1 MTAWW
6 YLPGSGLAPTSDGLV
21 DLEGDAGKTLVGAL
35 AEVSGVAPDVVVCSR
50 IVEGHPAEVVV
61 RAARGADLL
70 VVGTQGHGELAAA
83 LLGSVSQ
90 HRVQHAPCPVLVLH
104 GTPAG

>member
-1 MTAWW
+1 M
-6 YLPGSGLAPTSDGLV
+6 
-21 DLEGDAGKTLVGAL
+21 
-35 AEVSGVAPDVVVCSR
+35 VVCSR
-50 IVEGHPAEVVV
+50 VVEGHPAEVVV
-61 RAARGADLL
+61 RAARGTDLL